1 MIQNTLLSTDDLV
14 VLTIPKSLAD
24 AILQT
29 LREASTQVI
38 ELGPTADDRRG
49 RATSAFNEALMSGQ
63 VAQKCPSCGNATS
76 TLHRGVCRP
85 CEIELD
91 ALSLRGARELAD
103 ADQNATAGIP
113 TLLYGQVVRP
123 QVDGDHT

>member
-1 MIQNTLLSTDDLV
+1 MSQTTLPFNDDLMM
-14 VLTIPKSLAD
+14 LAIPMSLASV
-24 AILQT
+24 IFQSLE
-29 LREASTQVI
+29 EASMQEMVQ
-38 ELGPTADDRRG
+38 GPAADDRRR
-49 RATSAFNEALMSGQ
+49 RAAKAFDDALMSAQ
-63 VAQKCPSCGNATS
+63 VAQKCPSCGIATS

-85 CEIELD
+85 CEVKLD